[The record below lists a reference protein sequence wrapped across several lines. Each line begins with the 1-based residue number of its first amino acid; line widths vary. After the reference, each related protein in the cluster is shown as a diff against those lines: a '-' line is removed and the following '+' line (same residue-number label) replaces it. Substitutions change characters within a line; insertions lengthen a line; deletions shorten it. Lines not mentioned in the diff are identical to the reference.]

1 MRKQTD
7 QDKYCDLVIRIGV
20 CQRISV
26 YDEKQGVLQ
35 TFYILFSPEFLLNS
49 MINCLAYKHFLVF
62 HVYMYNTGTHACF
75 SFMFDLDEGKKVQS

>member
-26 YDEKQGVLQ
+26 YDEKQGVLK
-35 TFYILFSPEFLLNS
+35 TFYILFFPGISTQFNDKLFG
-49 MINCLAYKHFLVF
+49 I
-62 HVYMYNTGTHACF
+62 
-75 SFMFDLDEGKKVQS
+75 